1 MEHMFW
7 SPISRGAGWEA
18 VAVSFLGRITLG
30 RARACRSFRE
40 ASGLQL
46 PSNPTGA
53 SRSPFWMLQT
63 IAARCF
69 RASGC
74 LLSCT
79 AWSPARTWFSSIC
92 RLSAGPPPGPPGAAA
107 PSCATDKTTTAWLS
121 RRSTLPA
128 TGIDMRPD
136 AMTRG
141 YEISTSQERSSDRG
155 TRTLFV
161 GEFLSTHVYTDLKSE
176 LKSELKPQSLPP
188 KIQDPRFPEIFS
200 WMQAGN
206 LGCTQDPRS
215 KISRKLFLEILE
227 ILG

>member
-1 MEHMFW
+1 
-7 SPISRGAGWEA
+7 
-18 VAVSFLGRITLG
+18 
-30 RARACRSFRE
+30 
-40 ASGLQL
+40 
-46 PSNPTGA
+46 
-53 SRSPFWMLQT
+53 
-63 IAARCF
+63 
-69 RASGC
+69 
-74 LLSCT
+74 
-79 AWSPARTWFSSIC
+79 
-92 RLSAGPPPGPPGAAA
+92 
-107 PSCATDKTTTAWLS
+107 
-121 RRSTLPA
+121 
-128 TGIDMRPD
+128 
-136 AMTRG
+136 MTRG

-188 KIQDPRFPEIFS
+188 KIQDPRLPENFS